1 MTAIIALNG
10 GIMRFVLLALI
21 SLVIL
26 VGCTTQP
33 IRDTMLICKQL
44 CRGDVS
50 TYQDDTVN
58 CACKERK

>member
-1 MTAIIALNG
+1 
-10 GIMRFVLLALI
+10 MRFVLLALI

-26 VGCTTQP
+26 IGCTTQP
-33 IRDTMLICKQL
+33 VRDTMLICKQL